1 MRVRPHGLSVILSS
15 HLYIMIMQASL
26 PLAPL
31 HSPLLLTNSAT
42 ASFLLL
48 QGAPCSPQFLLYVR
62 NFLSL
67 VDPFLHF
74 LRPPLLS
81 GSCYPPVDEWLI
93 AQNPVISLLWVFQ
106 QACKLA
112 HPYLQL
118 TWIWMDPDLYYSG
131 IVGHSKSQSTQLKM
145 KVKVSSQMNPL
156 YNCQSREKE
165 FNIGPENKYVRRRDW
180 RKSFLFQSK
189 VGLN

>member
-1 MRVRPHGLSVILSS
+1 MGRRGAERREKKQKRRRIGDEERREGGGRLGDFKSISNTKLTKAEFMRVRPHGLSVILSS

-42 ASFLLL
+42 ASLLLL

-81 GSCYPPVDEWLI
+81 EDPAI
-93 AQNPVISLLWVFQ
+93 
-106 QACKLA
+106 
-112 HPYLQL
+112 HQL
-118 TWIWMDPDLYYSG
+118 
-131 IVGHSKSQSTQLKM
+131 
-145 KVKVSSQMNPL
+145 MN
-156 YNCQSREKE
+156 
-165 FNIGPENKYVRRRDW
+165 D
-180 RKSFLFQSK
+180 
-189 VGLN
+189 